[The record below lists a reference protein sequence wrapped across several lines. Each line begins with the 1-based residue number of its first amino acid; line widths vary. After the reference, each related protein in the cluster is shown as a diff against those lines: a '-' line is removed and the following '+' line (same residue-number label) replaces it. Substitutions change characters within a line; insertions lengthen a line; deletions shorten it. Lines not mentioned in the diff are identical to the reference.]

1 MSTLA
6 YRRDID
12 GLRAIAVIA
21 VVLFHFGVPGFTGGF
36 VGVDIFFVISGYLI
50 TSIIWNQRQAGRFSF
65 VDFWARRARRIL
77 PALFVM
83 ILAVLAVGWFL
94 LAPKDY
100 EELGRSVRYQVM
112 FVSNILFMR
121 QDGYFDVASDLKPML
136 HTWSLAV
143 EEQFYIVFPLLLTL
157 LSSRL
162 KHWRLALFGVLL
174 LSFGLSVWAV
184 AHHPEKAFF
193 LLPMRAWE
201 LLAGAMLA
209 VAPRG
214 HWRLT
219 TTGAQ
224 AVSLFGF
231 GLILLAVFAYDKS
244 TPFPGV
250 AALLPTFGV
259 IALIWANGH
268 RQTLVGGLL
277 ASRMLVGL
285 GLISYS
291 WYLWHW
297 PVFVFASY
305 ASVEESGPVEVAGL
319 ILLTL
324 MLGYLSWRFVETP
337 FRERRLLAGRRQI
350 LVAAGFGVLVLG
362 LAGQALRWTD
372 GLPSRL
378 SDEAL
383 QYAKGKEWRPELMKC
398 LVDDK
403 TPDDKLFCRYGDPA
417 IASSKTLVWGDSHA
431 TALIPIFDD
440 GARKHGVSVMLASS
454 PGCLPVA
461 GLEYDQ
467 TCARFN
473 RRVEQALKPQSVG
486 DVVLVARWS
495 LYLYGDV
502 KGDLGHALKKPGG
515 RYDRTVAEQQLADGL
530 RARVQQLRAG
540 GHRVWLIKEVPLQPF
555 SPPYRLSRLAML
567 HRPTAD
573 VGMDVAVHLKRQAFI
588 SQLFAQIAASD
599 SGVAVV
605 DPAPRLCDSSG
616 LCRVELNGH
625 SLYTDDNHLS
635 EIGARFVAP
644 VLEPLFKRMQAQAAL
659 GNGNV
664 NAAK

>member
-94 LAPKDY
+94 MAPKDY

-121 QDGYFDVASDLKPML
+121 QDGYFDAASDLKPLL

-143 EEQFYIVFPLLLTL
+143 EEQFYIVFPLLLTV

-174 LSFGLSVWAV
+174 VSFGLSVWAV

-209 VAPRG
+209 VAPRTG
-214 HWRLT
+214 WRLT
-219 TTGAQ
+219 STGAQ
-224 AVSLFGF
+224 VVSLAGSA
-231 GLILLAVFAYDKS
+231 LILLAVFCYDKS
-244 TPFPGV
+244 TPFPGA
-250 AALLPTFGV
+250 AALLPTLGV
-259 IALIWANGH
+259 VALIWANGH

-277 ASRMLVGL
+277 ASRLLVGL

-305 ASVEESGPVEVAGL
+305 ASVDEPGPFDISGL
-319 ILLTL
+319 ILLSL
-324 MLGYLSWRFVETP
+324 VLGYLSWRFVETP
-337 FRERRLLAGRRQI
+337 LRERRLLAERRQI
-350 LVAAGFGVLVLG
+350 LLAAACGVLVLG
-362 LAGQALRWTD
+362 LAGQTLRWTD
-372 GLPSRL
+372 GLPARL
-378 SDEAL
+378 PEQAL
-383 QYAKGKEWRPELMKC
+383 QYAKGKEWRAELMRC
-398 LVDDK
+398 LANDK
-403 TPDDKLFCRYGDPA
+403 TPDDKLFCHYGTPTPG
-417 IASSKTLVWGDSHA
+417 ASKALVWGDSHA
-431 TALIPIFDD
+431 TALIPVFDD
-440 GARKHGVSVMLASS
+440 GAQKHGVSVILASS
-454 PGCLPVA
+454 PGCIPVA
-461 GLEYDQ
+461 GLEHHSQ
-467 TCARFN
+467 CARFN
-473 RRVEQALKPQSVG
+473 RRVEQAMKPQSVG

-502 KGDLGHALKKPGG
+502 KGDLGYVLRDSQG
-515 RYDRTVAEQQLADGL
+515 RYDRAIAEQRLAEGL
-530 RARVQQLRAG
+530 TATVRQLRND
-540 GHRVWLIKEVPLQPF
+540 GHRVWLVKEAPLQQF

-567 HRPTAD
+567 HRPTDD
-573 VGMDVAVHLKRQAFI
+573 VGLPVAEHFKRQAFI
-588 SQLFAQIAASD
+588 SQLFAQIAAANP
-599 SGVAVV
+599 GVTVV
-605 DPAPRLCDSSG
+605 DPAPLLCDDEG
-616 LCRVELNGH
+616 LCRAELDGH

-635 EIGARFVAP
+635 EVGARFIAP
-644 VLEPLFKRMQAQAAL
+644 ALEPLFRHLQARSTL
-659 GNGNV
+659 GNGNQ
-664 NAAK
+664 NAVR

>member
-1 MSTLA
+1 MTTLA

-21 VVLFHFGVPGFTGGF
+21 VVLFHFGIPGFTGGF
-36 VGVDIFFVISGYLI
+36 VGVDVFFVISGYLI

-121 QDGYFDVASDLKPML
+121 QDGYFDVASDLKPLL

-157 LSSRL
+157 LSSRF
-162 KHWRLALFGVLL
+162 KHWRLALFSLLL

-209 VAPRG
+209 VAPRSQ
-214 HWRLT
+214 WRLT
-219 TTGAQ
+219 SAGAQ
-224 AVSLFGF
+224 GVSLAGF
-231 GLILLAVFAYDKS
+231 GLILLAVFCYDRS
-244 TPFPGV
+244 TPFPGA
-250 AALLPTFGV
+250 AALLPTLGV
-259 IALIWANGH
+259 VALIWANGH
-268 RQTLVGGLL
+268 RQTWVGALL
-277 ASRMLVGL
+277 ASRVMVGL

-305 ASVEESGPVEVAGL
+305 ASVDEPSVIDVAGL
-319 ILLTL
+319 ILLSL
-324 MLGYLSWRFVETP
+324 VLGYLSWRFVETP
-337 FRERRLLAGRRQI
+337 FRERRVLAGRRQI
-350 LVAAGFGVLVLG
+350 LLAAGFGVLVLG
-362 LAGQALRWTD
+362 LAGQTLRWTD
-372 GLPSRL
+372 GLPWRL
-378 SDEAL
+378 SDQAL
-383 QYAKGKEWRPELMKC
+383 QYAKGRDWRPELMDC
-398 LVDDK
+398 LADDK
-403 TPDDKLFCRYGDPA
+403 TPDDKLFCQYGTPSPSPKA
-417 IASSKTLVWGDSHA
+417 LVWGDSHA
-431 TALIPIFDD
+431 TALIPVFDD
-440 GARKHGVSVMLASS
+440 GAQAHGVNVILASS
-454 PGCLPVA
+454 PGCVPVA
-461 GLEYDQ
+461 GLEHDAR
-467 TCARFN
+467 CMRFN
-473 RRVEQALKPQSVG
+473 QRVEHALKPQAVA

-502 KGDLGHALKKPGG
+502 KGDLGHALRAPDG
-515 RYDRTVAEQQLADGL
+515 RYDRAVAEQRLADGL
-530 RARVQQLRAG
+530 RTRVRQLRSG
-540 GHRVWLIKEVPLQPF
+540 GHRVWLVKEVPLQTF
-555 SPPYRLSRLAML
+555 SPPYRLTRLAML
-567 HRPTAD
+567 DRPTDD
-573 VGMDVAVHLKRQAFI
+573 VGLALSEHLKRQAFI
-588 SQLFAQIAASD
+588 SHLFSQLASD
-599 SGVAVV
+599 PQVRVV
-605 DPAPRLCDSSG
+605 DPAPRLCDAAG
-616 LCRVELNGH
+616 LCRVELDGH

-635 EIGARFVAP
+635 EVGARFVAP
-644 VLEPLFKRMQAQAAL
+644 VLEPLFVGLQAEARLDKA
-659 GNGNV
+659 NA

>member
-65 VDFWARRARRIL
+65 ADFWARRARRIL

-83 ILAVLAVGWFL
+83 IIAVLAVGWFL

-121 QDGYFDVASDLKPML
+121 QDGYFDVASDLKPLL

-143 EEQFYIVFPLLLTL
+143 EEQFYIVFPLLLTVL
-157 LSSRL
+157 ASRL

-174 LSFGLSVWAV
+174 VSFGLSVWAV
-184 AHHPEKAFF
+184 VHHPEKAFF

-209 VAPRG
+209 VAPRSQ
-214 HWRLT
+214 WRLT
-219 TTGAQ
+219 QAGAQ
-224 AVSLFGF
+224 LISAVGA
-231 GLILLAVFAYDKS
+231 GLILLAVFCYDKS
-244 TPFPGV
+244 TPFPGA
-250 AALLPTFGV
+250 AALLPTLGV
-259 IALIWANGH
+259 VALIWSNGH

-277 ASRMLVGL
+277 ASRVLVGV

-305 ASVEESGPVEVAGL
+305 ASVDEPGPFDIGAL
-319 ILLTL
+319 ILLSL
-324 MLGYLSWRFVETP
+324 VLGYLSWRFVETP

-350 LVAAGFGVLVLG
+350 LIAAGVGVLVLG

-372 GLPSRL
+372 GLPARL
-378 SDEAL
+378 SAQAL
-383 QYAKGKEWRPELMKC
+383 QYAKGKEWRPELMRC
-398 LVDDK
+398 LADDK
-403 TPDDKLFCRYGDPA
+403 TPDDKLFCHYGTPA
-417 IASSKTLVWGDSHA
+417 PTASKALVWGDSHA
-431 TALIPIFDD
+431 TALIPVFDD
-440 GARKHGVSVMLASS
+440 GARKHGVSVILASS
-454 PGCLPVA
+454 PGCIPVE
-461 GLEYDQ
+461 GLEYDK

-473 RRVEQALKPQSVG
+473 RRVESALEPQAVG

-502 KGDLGHALKKPGG
+502 KGDLGHVLRDSRGH
-515 RYDRTVAEQQLADGL
+515 YDRADAEQRLADGL
-530 RARVQQLRAG
+530 RATVRQLRDG
-540 GHRVWLIKEVPLQPF
+540 GHRVWLVKEAPLQQF

-567 HRPTAD
+567 HRPTDGEGLA
-573 VGMDVAVHLKRQAFI
+573 VAEHFKRQAFI
-588 SQLFAQIAASD
+588 SQLFAQIAAAN
-599 SGVAVV
+599 SGVTVI
-605 DPAPRLCDSSG
+605 DPAPLLCADGG
-616 LCRVELNGH
+616 LCRTELDGH

-635 EIGARFVAP
+635 EVGARFIAP
-644 VLEPLFKRMQAQAAL
+644 MLDPLFRHLQARATL
-659 GNGNV
+659 GNGNP
-664 NAAK
+664 NAVR

>member
-36 VGVDIFFVISGYLI
+36 VGVDVFFVISGYLI

-77 PALFVM
+77 PALFAM
-83 ILAVLAVGWFL
+83 IIAVLAVGWFL

-121 QDGYFDVASDLKPML
+121 QDGYFDVASDLKPLL

-162 KHWRLALFGVLL
+162 KYWRLALFAVLL
-174 LSFGLSVWAV
+174 VSFGLSVWAV

-209 VAPRG
+209 VAPRSQ
-214 HWRLT
+214 WRLT
-219 TTGAQ
+219 TVGAQ
-224 AVSLFGF
+224 VVSLAGF
-231 GLILLAVFAYDKS
+231 GLILLAVVCYDRT
-244 TPFPGV
+244 TPFPGI
-250 AALLPTFGV
+250 AALLPTLGV
-259 IALIWANGH
+259 VALIWANGH

-277 ASRMLVGL
+277 ASRVLVGL

-297 PVFVFASY
+297 PAFVFSSY
-305 ASVEESGPVEVAGL
+305 ASVDEPGPFDVAGL
-319 ILLTL
+319 ILLSL
-324 MLGYLSWRFVETP
+324 VLGYLSWRFVETP

-350 LVAAGFGVLVLG
+350 LLAAGVGVLVLG
-362 LAGQALRWTD
+362 IAGQALRWTD

-378 SDEAL
+378 SNQAL
-383 QYAKGKEWRPELMKC
+383 QYAKAKEWRPELMRC
-398 LVDDK
+398 LADDK
-403 TPDDKLFCRYGDPA
+403 TPEDKLFCHYGTSA
-417 IASSKTLVWGDSHA
+417 LSSRVLVWGDSHA
-431 TALIPIFDD
+431 TALIPVFED
-440 GARKHGVSVMLASS
+440 GAQKHGISVILTSS
-454 PGCLPVA
+454 TGCIPVE
-461 GLEYDQ
+461 GLEHDQ
-467 TCARFN
+467 RCARFN
-473 RRVEQALKPQSVG
+473 RRVEQALKPQSVD

-495 LYLYGDV
+495 LYLYGDA
-502 KGDLGHALKKPGG
+502 KGDLGHALKDSHG
-515 RYDRTVAEQQLADGL
+515 RYDRANAEQQLAEGL
-530 RARVQQLRAG
+530 QATVRQLRNG
-540 GHRVWLIKEVPLQPF
+540 GHRVWLIKEAPLQPF

-567 HRPTAD
+567 HRPVDD
-573 VGMDVAVHLKRQAFI
+573 VGLAVAEHFKRQAFI
-588 SQLFAQIAASD
+588 SQLFAQIAAANP
-599 SGVAVV
+599 GVTVV
-605 DPAPRLCDSSG
+605 DPAPLLCDQTG
-616 LCRVELNGH
+616 LCRAELDGH

-635 EIGARFVAP
+635 EVGARFIAP
-644 VLEPLFKRMQAQAAL
+644 VLEPLFNRSQARTPL
-659 GNGNV
+659 GNGNA